1 MYYYNTFAKIE
12 HKKVSL
18 TDSETKCD
26 QLINTKNCQ
35 LTGNCK
41 SVNGNTNID

>member
-1 MYYYNTFAKIE
+1 
-12 HKKVSL
+12 VSL

-35 LTGNCK
+35 LTGNQNLL
-41 SVNGNTNID
+41 NGNANIN